1 MTDHPLRIYVAGP
14 LSADTPE
21 LMQMHADKADRI
33 TRELIVR
40 GHFVFCP
47 HTQSVSHFTDGR
59 PEFLDYQWIVE
70 YHDIDGWVS
79 VCDAIYML
87 PDWERSKGAKMEHEA
102 AVRMGLEVFYELAD
116 VPKLTGDVHAGRE
129 RMRVCDAKA
138 RMLRARYRIPERTV
152 TPPATATPIPA
163 VCHEVQPHATV

>member
-14 LSADTPE
+14 LSAATPE
-21 LMQMHADKADRI
+21 LIKMHIEKADKI

-47 HTQSVSHFTDGR
+47 HTQSASHFDDGR
-59 PEFLDYQWIVE
+59 PEFMDYQWIVE

-87 PDWERSKGAKMEHEA
+87 PDWEKSKGAVMEHEA
-102 AVRMGLEVFYELAD
+102 AQRMGLEVFYELTD
-116 VPKLTGDVHAGRE
+116 VPKLTGDVRAGRE
-129 RMRVCDAKA
+129 RMRQLDAQA
-138 RMLRARYRIPERTV
+138 RALRVQSIGKEAEH
-152 TPPATATPIPA
+152 AA
-163 VCHEVQPHATV
+163 V